1 MYTIIHTH
9 IGPEVAVEITPEG
22 RPMRLE
28 GKKRLYA
35 AMAALGST
43 AILVSGC
50 SSSSDAAS
58 TTSEPAATVA
68 AESSPAASS
77 GSAAPASSA
86 AAADSAVA
94 GFVLAPYIAD
104 HVANGDKLN
113 FVYITNDLS
122 SSYTAAQKAGVDKA
136 IAELGVDAELQ
147 GPPTGAAQDQVSL
160 IQTLVG
166 QKKVDGIVVAAV
178 NVDSLKPVIQ
188 EAFDAG
194 IPLISA
200 FTDQPNSKQL
210 AFVGADNEAFGKY
223 VGEMLAKELDGKSG
237 EVVPISVDTAAG
249 WSTSRMDGLKAGLAS
264 NAGLEFLEPINTG
277 IEPGQMYNAIQ
288 NAMTA
293 HPDALAIAS
302 VDCCSVDGAA
312 KWAETNGK
320 SGEVVVV
327 GTDALQQTLDYIEDG
342 TVAFSVSQDPVG
354 QVFTAISQLKD
365 FVADGIAPKT
375 TIVPPLLITKENAS
389 TVTPEG

>member
-1 MYTIIHTH
+1 MR
-9 IGPEVAVEITPEG
+9 PE
-22 RPMRLE
+22 R
-28 GKKRLYA
+28 KKQLYA
-35 AMAALGST
+35 AVATIGS
-43 AILVSGC
+43 AVILVSGC
-50 SSSSDAAS
+50 SSSSDATSS
-58 TTSEPAATVA
+58 TSAEPAPSATA
-68 AESSPAASS
+68 GSSPAAGAPESS
-77 GSAAPASSA
+77 APASSA
-86 AAADSAVA
+86 TTNSALE
-94 GFVLAPYIAD
+94 GFTLAPYIAD

-136 IAELGVDAELQ
+136 VAELGIDAELQ

-160 IQTLVG
+160 IQTLVA

-188 EAFDAG
+188 EAYDAG

-210 AFVGADNEAFGKY
+210 AFIGADNKAFGKY
-223 VGEMLAKELDGKSG
+223 VGEMLAKELEGKTG
-237 EVVPISVDTAAG
+237 EVVPVSVDTAAG
-249 WSTSRMDGLKAGLAS
+249 WSTARMDGLKEGLAS
-264 NAGLEFLEPINTG
+264 NAGLEFLEPTNTG

-312 KWAETNGK
+312 KWAATNGK
-320 SGEVVVV
+320 SGKVVVV
-327 GTDALQQTLDYIEDG
+327 GTDALQQTLDYIKEG

-354 QVFTAISQLKD
+354 QVYTAISQLKD
-365 FVADGIAPKT
+365 FVADGVAPKT
-375 TIVPPLLITKENAS
+375 TIMPPLLITKDNAS